1 MLDFQSYCHKTFPIA
16 AGRITQQ
23 PNFTPRKEIAG
34 ACSNNS
40 KSGGSMV
47 RGASQ
52 RKSIAE
58 HLRFVKEILASA
70 KFNREHRPFAQSA
83 SGTACPDFR
92 S

>member
-1 MLDFQSYCHKTFPIA
+1 LIFSLIATRHFPSLLA
-16 AGRITQQ
+16 KQ

-52 RKSIAE
+52 RNSIAKD
-58 HLRFVKEILASA
+58 LRFVKVFFSSSKI
-70 KFNREHRPFAQSA
+70 
-83 SGTACPDFR
+83 
-92 S
+92 